1 MKNSPFAQN
10 EMVRIVEAV
19 RRYFG
24 VRLQRE
30 VISVLNETIRN
41 LRILLQGVLIDHYLV
56 LPLPKAKEFRFALGD
71 QLSNVCEELRQNR
84 NSSKEDDHHHRYCI
98 KEILACFEWAEQI
111 RVEIPDDLVTQ
122 KVLALDIPI
131 LRPFDYGLE
140 KGKPVKRRTIC

>member
-1 MKNSPFAQN
+1 MKNRPLAQS
-10 EMVRIVEAV
+10 EMIRVVEAV
-19 RRYFG
+19 RRYFE

-30 VISVLNETIRN
+30 MIATLNETIRN
-41 LRILLQGVLIDHYLV
+41 LRILLQEILIDHYLV

-71 QLSNVCEELRQNR
+71 QLSNVCEELRQSGNGT
-84 NSSKEDDHHHRYCI
+84 KEDDHHHRHCT

-111 RVEIPDDLVTQ
+111 RAEIPDDPVTQ

-140 KGKPVKRRTIC
+140 KGKPVKRR